1 MITIRE
7 IADNNT
13 SISSTRWAFATIIR
27 FDIIIITIAVLAFI
41 VGHFI
46 KMPFDVALFSGIA
59 TVLGVLTAVIGIVK
73 GLQGFEPKTDKK
85 VEEK

>member
-7 IADNNT
+7 IADDNT

-59 TVLGVLTAVIGIVK
+59 TVLGVLTAVIGTESR
-73 GLQGFEPKTDKK
+73 LRCKTTPTAYA
-85 VEEK
+85 